1 MLFVL
6 PVRQKNTTTMKT
18 ILLVLTGLAGL
29 LSGPDITGY
38 QTESPDSK
46 FVREA
51 AEGGMLEVKLGE
63 LATQKGMSAK
73 VKEFGKTM
81 VTDHTKV
88 NDELKSLAGKK
99 QIKVPTVLSNA
110 KQQKYDS
117 LAATSGEKFDMLY
130 MNMMIASHE
139 QTIGLFQTESNKG
152 QDPDLKKWADAKV
165 PALKHHLMMA
175 QQLFQA
181 SPNGTGRK

>member
-1 MLFVL
+1 
-6 PVRQKNTTTMKT
+6 MKA
-18 ILLVLTGLAGL
+18 ILII
-29 LSGPDITGY
+29 ITGMASLMVFPGAKTH
-38 QTESPDSK
+38 QSESQDSK
-46 FVREA
+46 FVQQA

-63 LATQKGMSAK
+63 LASRKGVSAK

-81 VTDHTKV
+81 VIDHTKV
-88 NDELKSLAGKK
+88 NDELKSLAQRK
-99 QIKVPTVLSNA
+99 QMKVPTSPSSA

-117 LAATSGEKFDMLY
+117 LAAMSGEKFDMLY

-139 QTIGLFQTESNKG
+139 QTIGHFQTESNKG
-152 QDPDLKKWADAKV
+152 EDQDLKKWADAKI

-181 SPNGTGRK
+181 SPNSKSQK

>member
-1 MLFVL
+1 
-6 PVRQKNTTTMKT
+6 MKT
-18 ILLVLTGLAGL
+18 ILLIIAGMTGLMAVP
-29 LSGPDITGY
+29 SAKRH
-38 QTESPDSK
+38 QSESQDSK
-46 FVREA
+46 FVQQA
-51 AEGGMLEVKLGE
+51 AEGGMLEVKLGA
-63 LATQKGMSAK
+63 LASQKGMSAK

-88 NDELKSLAGKK
+88 NNELKSIAGRK
-99 QIKVPTVLSNA
+99 QIKVPTSLSSA

-117 LAATSGEKFDMLY
+117 LAALSGEKFDMLY

-152 QDPDLKKWADAKV
+152 EDQELKKWADAKV

-181 SPNGTGRK
+181 SPNGKSQR